1 MKKTDFRHNHSFMAV
16 LVAGSTLLLFFCS
29 SLRHALFKSNA
40 FDLGLLD
47 QFTYLLS
54 QGLPPVV
61 SLVGYNFF
69 GDHVAL
75 IFYPLSLLY
84 RIYPDVHWL
93 LFIQALSLSLGSW
106 IVWALAKQAQLRER
120 KARILAI
127 AYLLYPVIFNAN
139 LYDFHSE
146 VIAIPALLGAVWSA
160 RARKIGL
167 FLGLVLLVLSCKV
180 VLSLTVAAMGIW
192 LWGWEKQRKLGL
204 MALGLGVAWFAIA
217 TQWIIPSIL
226 AVEHHAVSRY
236 AYLGDSLGEIVLN
249 LFLKPQIIL
258 GRVFSLDTLEYLALL
273 LFPVAWGLSWLDLAP
288 LFCTLPTLAINIL
301 SDVSAQRNL
310 VMQYSLPILPFLILA
325 IISAWQR
332 DRIWLKSHHFILTWC
347 AIAFLALAKYGYFWT
362 IYLDSLDTWSA
373 NRDAIALV
381 QPSRSVLT
389 ASHIAPHLTHRQN
402 IQIATFGSESLDL
415 SQFHYILLSQRNP
428 NWQSSPETV
437 QALIAKIESLPQ
449 FQLIFERDGVVL
461 YSVIS
466 QQSSVISFGQPT
478 TNNQQPTTNPSAS
491 PTDCETPNPAPDEP
505 GRSRISSRPQK
516 ATKASNSPQRGLY

>member
-1 MKKTDFRHNHSFMAV
+1 MNKTKFRPNLDFMAV
-16 LVAGSTLLLFFCS
+16 LVVGSTLFLLFCS

-61 SLVGYNFF
+61 SLAGYNFL

-93 LFIQALSLSLGSW
+93 LLVQALSLSLGCW
-106 IVWALAKQAQLRER
+106 IVWKLAQQAQLSER
-120 KARILAI
+120 KARIFAI

-160 RARKIGL
+160 RAKKTGL
-167 FLGLVLLVLSCKV
+167 FLGLVILVLSCKA
-180 VLSLTVAAMGIW
+180 VLSLTIAAMGIW
-192 LWGWEKQRKLGL
+192 LWGWEKRRKLGL

-226 AVEHHAVSRY
+226 EIEHNAVSRY
-236 AYLGDSLGEIVLN
+236 AYLGDSIGEIILN
-249 LFLKPQIIL
+249 LFLKPHIIL
-258 GRVFSLDTLEYLALL
+258 GRIFSLETLEYLALL
-273 LFPVAWGLSWLDLAP
+273 LLPVAWGLHWLHFAP
-288 LFCTLPTLAINIL
+288 LFCALPTLAMNIL

-310 VMQYSLPILPFLILA
+310 VMQYSLPILPFLMLA
-325 IISAWQR
+325 LIGAGQQN
-332 DRIWLKSHHFILTWC
+332 RIWLKSHRLIVTWS

-362 IYLDSLDTWSA
+362 IYLDSIDTWSA

-381 QPSRSVLT
+381 QPAHSVLT
-389 ASHIAPHLTHRQN
+389 AAHIAPHLTHRQN
-402 IQIATFGSESLDL
+402 IQLATFGSQSLDL
-415 SQFHYILLSQRNP
+415 SQFHHILLSQRHP
-428 NWQSSPETV
+428 NWQSSPATV
-437 QALIAKIESLPQ
+437 QALIEKVETLPQ

-466 QQSSVISFGQPT
+466 HQ
-478 TNNQQPTTNPSAS
+478 
-491 PTDCETPNPAPDEP
+491 
-505 GRSRISSRPQK
+505 
-516 ATKASNSPQRGLY
+516 